1 MSKKS
6 KIILI
11 CLTVAIVVIA
21 AIVIPIAVLKFDKPT
36 QLKTPSQPQVVESEN
51 LIVVQTSKIEGAI
64 KYIFEISIPSSPAKT
79 LTFENETNVLML
91 DFNGASSSLKSSFD
105 YAGVYSVNCYAI
117 AQEAQNNSLKSS
129 PTNFVRKLTLNQ
141 TELSRK
147 NGSFIWQSVNHADYY
162 ELVIT
167 SNDRTISKV
176 VNATNSPDG
185 MQSITLA
192 SLKEEFNL
200 QPNQYSITIRA
211 CSNNEYYISSLYSQT
226 PIIFNIS

>member
-11 CLTVAIVVIA
+11 CLAVAIVVIA
-21 AIVIPIAVLKFDKPT
+21 AIVIPIAVLKFNSPT

-51 LIVVQTSKIEGAI
+51 LIVIQTSKIDNAS
-64 KYIFEISIPSSPAKT
+64 KYIFEITIPSSPVKT

-105 YAGVYSVNCYAI
+105 FAGVYSVTCYAI
-117 AQEAQNNSLKSS
+117 AQDAQNNSLKSN
-129 PTNFVRKLTLNQ
+129 PANFERELTLNQ

-167 SNDRTISKV
+167 SNEVSKTKI
-176 VNATNSPDG
+176 VNAILSADG
-185 MQSITLA
+185 MQSITLS

-211 CSNNEYYISSLYSQT
+211 CSNNQYYISSLYSQT